1 LSHIELKNPK
11 STEDIEAN
19 DEEFEVEKIQEP
31 QLSRQIQ
38 ELRDRTSNDDLSLV
52 TSAPG

>member
-19 DEEFEVEKIQEP
+19 DEEFEVEKILGQRIRNRP
-31 QLSRQIQ
+31 QNI
-38 ELRDRTSNDDLSLV
+38 
-52 TSAPG
+52 